1 MADVSSII
9 ITIFFGTSEISAP
22 LYASIFE
29 SKFGFQITCD
39 IVAVSALVL
48 GLLYMITSDGISSIY
63 RSFKNIC

>member
-9 ITIFFGTSEISAP
+9 ITIFFGISEISAP
-22 LYASIFE
+22 IYASFVE
-29 SKFGFQITCD
+29 SKFSFQITCD
-39 IVAVSALVL
+39 IVAVSSLVL